1 MSELDEEEIADLKV
15 IKKLLGYIEPVGDIY
30 EDEERLKNVEKYYEI
45 LCFIVS
51 RLKDASNCKDSVAG
65 SMKIIGSE
73 CYDILQELKESL
85 EDMLD
90 E

>member
-1 MSELDEEEIADLKV
+1 MSDLDEEKIGELTV
-15 IKKLLGYIEPVGDIY
+15 IKKLLGYIEPVGETY
-30 EDEERLKNVEKYYEI
+30 EDKERLKNVQKYYEI

-51 RLKDASNCKDSVAG
+51 RLKEASNCKDRVEA
-65 SMKIIGSE
+65 SMNEIGSE

-85 EDMLD
+85 EDILD